1 MAKQIIVKNIVIGKP
16 ICDPWYMFCNE
27 PDEWDTTK
35 KDILF
40 TEDRYLPRLMV
51 NCGLVDSISEVRRN
65 KPELMINLDK
75 PDFLEVK
82 WGKSRLYIQV
92 GE

>member
-1 MAKQIIVKNIVIGKP
+1 MAKQIIVKNIVIGNP

-35 KDILF
+35 KDIWF
-40 TEDRYLPRLMV
+40 TEDRYLPKLMV